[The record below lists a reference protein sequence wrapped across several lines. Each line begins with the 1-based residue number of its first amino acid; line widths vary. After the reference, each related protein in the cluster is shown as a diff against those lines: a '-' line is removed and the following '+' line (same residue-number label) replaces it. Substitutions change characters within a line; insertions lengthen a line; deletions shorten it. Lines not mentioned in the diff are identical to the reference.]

1 MILLENDDELLDK
14 MNSREII
21 EYMISTILICV
32 LELEDDLYP
41 ESTIKLSKEIKKE
54 IKKNIKLASRQLF
67 IADILIL
74 GDIYKR
80 KLIDDENLNRRFDFI
95 EKKELID
102 SLRYLTVAVV
112 KLQGNILQI
121 TDEAEE
127 RVKPILKSAYE
138 YINNINPLYN
148 K

>member
-1 MILLENDDELLDK
+1 
-14 MNSREII
+14 
-21 EYMISTILICV
+21 
-32 LELEDDLYP
+32 
-41 ESTIKLSKEIKKE
+41 TIKLSKEIEKE

-80 KLIDDENLNRRFDFI
+80 NLIDDENLNRRFDFI

-127 RVKPILKSAYE
+127 RVKPILKSAHE
-138 YINNINPLYN
+138 YINNINTLYN